1 MFVLLMSGGQRIIS
15 VEIVNKI
22 GTLELK
28 FGDMA

>member
-1 MFVLLMSGGQRIIS
+1 LLFVLWMADRERLS
-15 VEIVNKI
+15 VENVNKK

>member
-1 MFVLLMSGGQRIIS
+1 MADRERLS
-15 VEIVNKI
+15 VENVNKI

>member
-1 MFVLLMSGGQRIIS
+1 MADRERLS
-15 VEIVNKI
+15 VENVNKK